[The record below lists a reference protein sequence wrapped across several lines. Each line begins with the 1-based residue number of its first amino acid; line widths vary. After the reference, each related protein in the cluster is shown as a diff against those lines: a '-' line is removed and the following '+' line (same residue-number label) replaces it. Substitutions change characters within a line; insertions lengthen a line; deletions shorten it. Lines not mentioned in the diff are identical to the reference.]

1 MLSSAARCGGSR
13 RRTALRPSS
22 DHPDMKTIKTTAL
35 SLAGAAL
42 IAGPAFADRPP
53 NPGSNGNHG
62 GQGQKTAPGQLCKK
76 ESRKK
81 TNHGKGKSPFA
92 ACVVGA
98 KSAQAETAAQKE
110 QGSTTTPHT
119 APAKLCKDMSH
130 KKSATDKKSPFAACV
145 SGAAK

>member
-1 MLSSAARCGGSR
+1 MN
-13 RRTALRPSS
+13 
-22 DHPDMKTIKTTAL
+22 TIKTTAL

-42 IAGPAFADRPP
+42 MAAPAFADRSP
-53 NPGSNGNHG
+53 NAGTGNTKPHG
-62 GQGQKTAPGQLCKK
+62 TAPAPGQLCKK

-92 ACVVGA
+92 ACVLGA
-98 KSAQAETAAQKE
+98 KRAQAETTEQK
-110 QGSTTTPHT
+110 QGTTTPTTHT

-145 SGAAK
+145 SGAAKAQND